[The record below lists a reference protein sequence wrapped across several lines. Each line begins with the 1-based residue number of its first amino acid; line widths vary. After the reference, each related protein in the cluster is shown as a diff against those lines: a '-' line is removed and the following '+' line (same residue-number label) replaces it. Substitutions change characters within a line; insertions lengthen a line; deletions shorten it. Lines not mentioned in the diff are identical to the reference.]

1 MTLQETINEV
11 FAKHDAECLLLTKQ
25 RDEARQEIKLLRKER
40 DEARR
45 EVCDMSARTH
55 IKQAYEYSQL
65 RGWDCYK
72 NHIGNHIGN
81 LTDMV
86 NKETP

>member
-1 MTLQETINEV
+1 MTEQDKIVLLQDN
-11 FAKHDAECLLLTKQ
+11 HRLRAENDT
-25 RDEARQEIKLLRKER
+25 LRRER

-45 EVCDMSARTH
+45 EVCRLMSMFNAENSVEIAASR
-55 IKQAYEYSQL
+55 S
-65 RGWDCYK
+65 WDCFK
-72 NHIGNHIGN
+72 NHIGN